1 VSECKRCVSD
11 IRRLVLRA
19 GGRGYCRKCDY
30 WEGLPAER
38 CTERPL
44 IRWVCED
51 CKHFVVWFPQLKE
64 PEREPSLA
72 ERFDRFSEK
81 HPFLGWLA
89 VVGSFVL
96 LLYAWIILGQILQ
109 R

>member
-11 IRRLVLRA
+11 IHRLVLRA
-19 GGRGYCRKCDY
+19 GGHGLCRGCDHR
-30 WEGLPAER
+30 EGVERDR
-38 CTERPL
+38 CTDRPL

-64 PEREPSLA
+64 PEPEPSLA
-72 ERFDRFSEK
+72 ARFHRSFEK
-81 HPFLGWLA
+81 HPFLEWLA
-89 VVGSFVL
+89 VVGSFVRA
-96 LLYAWIILGQILQ
+96 LYAWIILTEIVQ